1 MVHPAMARPY
11 LIAGQTQHRRFSA
24 APGGDKKP
32 EQEEPAKEEAEEEK
46 KEEEAPP
53 KFEQA
58 KPNYTG
64 HLLFGAAIL
73 GAAIY
78 STFSTSGEQGDV
90 VDSKEKA
97 FAAPKEAP
105 AEPPA
110 GMRRVEITFGAD
122 L

>member
-1 MVHPAMARPY
+1 M
-11 LIAGQTQHRRFSA
+11 AGQTQYRRFSA

-58 KPNYTG
+58 KPNYTA
-64 HLLFGAAIL
+64 HFLFGGAIL
-73 GAAIY
+73 GLATY
-78 STFSTSGEQGDV
+78 STFSTSGTAGEV

-97 FAAPKEAP
+97 FAAP
-105 AEPPA
+105 
-110 GMRRVEITFGAD
+110 
-122 L
+122 